1 MTKLRYI
8 LICACLLVLGTLP
21 AAAAQGGS
29 GETVDVKGIVFGHIG
44 DSYEWHIT
52 SWNGHELSVPLPV
65 ILRSET
71 GRWDVFMS
79 SRLAHGAEYGGYRI
93 AAEGPYEGK
102 IVERIDGED
111 VRPLDLSITKT
122 AFALMLNSLILV
134 CIVLGVARW
143 YKKRTVEK
151 AVPKGFVGAVEMF
164 VMMVHDDLIKSCV
177 GRDYKRFAP
186 YLLTVFFFIFVNNL
200 MGLIPFFPGE
210 RVGQHR
216 RDAGAGAVHV
226 PCREPVRNAG
236 VLEGDFLAR
245 STRVAQ
251 GSRADDAGDRAGRDF
266 HEAVRADDPSVRQH
280 DGRACGDSEPDVR
293 DLRDGQHGGGRECV
307 DDVRVGAVQHI
318 HESAGTAGGV
328 PAGLCLYDAVG
339 RVHRTGAGS
348 ARAARGGGNLT
359 PRTGNGGPRPT
370 ADRGNGGF
378 PENEER

>member
-8 LICACLLVLGTLP
+8 LICACLFVFGTLP

-52 SWNGHELSVPLPV
+52 SWNGRELSVPLPV

-122 AFALMLNSLILV
+122 AFALMLNSLILI

-200 MGLIPFFPGE
+200 MGLIPFFPG
-210 RVGQHR
+210 
-216 RDAGAGAVHV
+216 GANVSGNIAVTL
-226 PCREPVRNAG
+226 
-236 VLEGDFLAR
+236 VLALCTFLA
-245 STRVAQ
+245 VNLF
-251 GSRADDAGDRAGRDF
+251 G
-266 HEAVRADDPSVRQH
+266 P
-280 DGRACGDSEPDVR
+280 
-293 DLRDGQHGGGRECV
+293 REYWKE
-307 DDVRVGAVQHI
+307 I
-318 HESAGTAGGV
+318 FWPEV
-328 PAGLCLYDAVG
+328 PAWLKVPVPMMPAIELVGIFTKPFALMIRLFANMMAGHAVILSLTCVIFVTVSMGAAVNASMTFVSVLFSIFMNLLELLVAFLQAYVFTMLSAVFIGLA
-339 RVHRTGAGS
+339 RVRHE
-348 ARAARGGGNLT
+348 
-359 PRTGNGGPRPT
+359 PH
-370 ADRGNGGF
+370 
-378 PENEER
+378 EEAEI

>member
-8 LICACLLVLGTLP
+8 LICACLFVFGTLP

-52 SWNGHELSVPLPV
+52 SWNGRELSVPLPV

-122 AFALMLNSLILV
+122 AFALMLNSLILI

-186 YLLTVFFFIFVNNL
+186 YLLTVFFFILINNL
-200 MGLIPFFPGE
+200 MGLVPIFPGGANVTGNIAITLLLAIATFIMTNVFGTRE
-210 RVGQHR
+210 YWKEIFWPEVPTWLKCPVPMMPAIEFVGILTKPFALMIR
-216 RDAGAGAVHV
+216 LFANMMAGHAVILSLTCLV
-226 PCREPVRNAG
+226 FVTVSMGPVVNG
-236 VLEGDFLAR
+236 SMTVVSVIFCIFMNLLELLVTFIQAYVFTMLSAVFIGLAR
-245 STRVAQ
+245 V
-251 GSRADDAGDRAGRDF
+251 
-266 HEAVRADDPSVRQH
+266 
-280 DGRACGDSEPDVR
+280 EP
-293 DLRDGQHGGGRECV
+293 H
-307 DDVRVGAVQHI
+307 HKK
-318 HESAGTAGGV
+318 
-328 PAGLCLYDAVG
+328 
-339 RVHRTGAGS
+339 
-348 ARAARGGGNLT
+348 
-359 PRTGNGGPRPT
+359 
-370 ADRGNGGF
+370 
-378 PENEER
+378 EEQEI

>member
-8 LICACLLVLGTLP
+8 LICACLLVFGTLP

-52 SWNGHELSVPLPV
+52 SWNGRELSVPLPV

-93 AAEGPYEGK
+93 ATEGPYEGK

-122 AFALMLNSLILV
+122 AFALMLNSLILI

-200 MGLIPFFPGE
+200 MGLIPFFPG
-210 RVGQHR
+210 
-216 RDAGAGAVHV
+216 GANVSGNIAVTL
-226 PCREPVRNAG
+226 
-236 VLEGDFLAR
+236 VLALCTFLAVNLFG
-245 STRVAQ
+245 TREYWKEIFWPEVPAWLKVPVPMMPAIELV
-251 GSRADDAGDRAGRDF
+251 GIFTKPFALMIRLFANMMAG
-266 HEAVRADDPSVRQH
+266 HAVILSLTCVIFVTV
-280 DGRACGDSEPDVR
+280 SM
-293 DLRDGQHGGGRECV
+293 GGGRECV

-318 HESAGTAGGV
+318 HESVGTAGGV
-328 PAGLCLYDAVG
+328 PAGLCLHDAVG

-359 PRTGNGGPRPT
+359 FRIGTE
-370 ADRGNGGF
+370 ARG
-378 PENEER
+378 RRRSR

>member
-8 LICACLLVLGTLP
+8 LICACLFVFGTLP

-52 SWNGHELSVPLPV
+52 SWNGRELSVPLPV

-122 AFALMLNSLILV
+122 AFALMLNSLILI

-186 YLLTVFFFIFVNNL
+186 YLLTVFFL
-200 MGLIPFFPGE
+200 SLI
-210 RVGQHR
+210 
-216 RDAGAGAVHV
+216 
-226 PCREPVRNAG
+226 
-236 VLEGDFLAR
+236 
-245 STRVAQ
+245 
-251 GSRADDAGDRAGRDF
+251 
-266 HEAVRADDPSVRQH
+266 
-280 DGRACGDSEPDVR
+280 
-293 DLRDGQHGGGRECV
+293 
-307 DDVRVGAVQHI
+307 HI
-318 HESAGTAGGV
+318 
-328 PAGLCLYDAVG
+328 
-339 RVHRTGAGS
+339 
-348 ARAARGGGNLT
+348 
-359 PRTGNGGPRPT
+359 
-370 ADRGNGGF
+370 
-378 PENEER
+378 

>member
-8 LICACLLVLGTLP
+8 LICACLFVFGTLP

-52 SWNGHELSVPLPV
+52 SWNGRELSVPLPV

-111 VRPLDLSITKT
+111 VRPLDLS
-122 AFALMLNSLILV
+122 MV
-134 CIVLGVARW
+134 
-143 YKKRTVEK
+143 
-151 AVPKGFVGAVEMF
+151 

-200 MGLIPFFPGE
+200 MGLIPFFPG
-210 RVGQHR
+210 
-216 RDAGAGAVHV
+216 GANVSGNIAVTL
-226 PCREPVRNAG
+226 
-236 VLEGDFLAR
+236 VLALCTFLAVNLFG
-245 STRVAQ
+245 TREYWKEI
-251 GSRADDAGDRAGRDF
+251 F
-266 HEAVRADDPSVRQH
+266 WPE
-280 DGRACGDSEPDVR
+280 
-293 DLRDGQHGGGRECV
+293 
-307 DDVRVGAVQHI
+307 
-318 HESAGTAGGV
+318 V
-328 PAGLCLYDAVG
+328 PAWLKVPVPMMPAIELVGIFTKPFALMIRLFANMMAGHAVILSLTCVIFVTVSMGAAVNASMTFVSVLFSIFMNLLELLVAFLQAYVFTMLSAVFIGLA
-339 RVHRTGAGS
+339 RVRHE
-348 ARAARGGGNLT
+348 
-359 PRTGNGGPRPT
+359 PH
-370 ADRGNGGF
+370 
-378 PENEER
+378 EEAEI

>member
-8 LICACLLVLGTLP
+8 LICACLFVFGTLP

-29 GETVDVKGIVFGHIG
+29 GETGDGKGIVFGHIG

-52 SWNGHELSVPLPV
+52 SWNGRELSVPLPV

-122 AFALMLNSLILV
+122 AFALMLNSLILI

-200 MGLIPFFPGE
+200 MGLIPFFPG
-210 RVGQHR
+210 
-216 RDAGAGAVHV
+216 GANVSGNIAVTL
-226 PCREPVRNAG
+226 
-236 VLEGDFLAR
+236 VLALCTFLA
-245 STRVAQ
+245 VNL
-251 GSRADDAGDRAGRDF
+251 F
-266 HEAVRADDPSVRQH
+266 
-280 DGRACGDSEPDVR
+280 
-293 DLRDGQHGGGRECV
+293 
-307 DDVRVGAVQHI
+307 
-318 HESAGTAGGV
+318 GTV
-328 PAGLCLYDAVG
+328 
-339 RVHRTGAGS
+339 T
-348 ARAARGGGNLT
+348 
-359 PRTGNGGPRPT
+359 
-370 ADRGNGGF
+370 F
-378 PENEER
+378 